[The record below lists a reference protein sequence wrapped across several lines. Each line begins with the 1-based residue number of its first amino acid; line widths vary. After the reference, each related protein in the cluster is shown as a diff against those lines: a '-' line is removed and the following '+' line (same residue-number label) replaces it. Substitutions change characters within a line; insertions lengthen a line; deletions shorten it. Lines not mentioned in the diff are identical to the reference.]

1 MDNDDLLGAIIV
13 HKIMSDMPKTP
24 STEQEDKMAGVAGE
38 MIKLSFYI
46 AGFFLVLFMLMCP
59 VFFILA
65 VFGFLQ

>member
-24 STEQEDKMAGVAGE
+24 STEQEDKMAGE

-59 VFFILA
+59 IFFILA